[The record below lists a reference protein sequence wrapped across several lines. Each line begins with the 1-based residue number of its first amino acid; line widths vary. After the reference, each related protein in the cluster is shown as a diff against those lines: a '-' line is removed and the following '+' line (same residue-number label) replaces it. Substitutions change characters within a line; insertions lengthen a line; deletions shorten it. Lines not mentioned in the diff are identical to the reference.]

1 MSKIRVLFLCA
12 HNSAR
17 SQMAEG
23 LLRALAG
30 ERFEAASAG
39 HQPTTVHPLAI
50 AAMAELGIDISHHR
64 AKNVTEFL
72 GQSFD
77 YVVTLCGEDAPGSC
91 PFFPGGKNYIHFPLP
106 DPARGNIED
115 FRKVRDVLQNWI
127 EQTFLKGWRTS
138 CGE

>member
-1 MSKIRVLFLCA
+1 MKKTRVLFLCA

-30 ERFEAASAG
+30 DRLEAASAG
-39 HQPTTVHPLAI
+39 HLPTTVHPLAI

-64 AKNVTEFL
+64 SKNITEFL
-72 GQSFD
+72 GQDFD

-91 PFFPGGKNYIHFPLP
+91 PFFPPGKNYLHAQFPAP
-106 DPARGNIED
+106 GGREK
-115 FRKVRDVLQNWI
+115 FREVRDALRAWI
-127 EQTFLKGWRTS
+127 EKTFLW
-138 CGE
+138 EDVHA